1 MDSKITFGNQSG
13 NERELVR
20 EALWL
25 RLRNESDWQ
34 TLSHYVLDQRY
45 FDRYVVFQPADSKA
59 RFHKLLIEVL
69 WEFICLGILTPG
81 PSRTSYNYPAD
92 LNLPHFHI
100 SAYGAE
106 VLKCGRLI
114 PQDPAGFLK
123 EAKAVGKLCFDDVAE
138 GYLEEALRCCGR
150 SCYTASVLL
159 LGVCAETTFLLLCQ
173 HVENAISDNSV
184 QEKFA
189 GADGVK
195 LKHRIIVQ
203 RYEQLSSKIRRT
215 QLPDGLDI
223 TLKGVYDLIR
233 RQRNDLGHP
242 QNIRPEVDREHA
254 FAHFQCFL
262 TYLRDIEAFAQ
273 FCRDNSL

>member
-1 MDSKITFGNQSG
+1 MDSKIIFGNQSE

-20 EALWL
+20 DVLWR
-25 RLRNESDWQ
+25 RLRNESDWE
-34 TLSHYVLDQRY
+34 TLSHYVFDRRY
-45 FDRYVVFQPADSKA
+45 FDRYVVFQPADSRA
-59 RFHKLLIEVL
+59 RFHQLLIEVL
-69 WEFICLGILTPG
+69 WEFVGLGVLTPG
-81 PSRTSYNYPAD
+81 LSGTSHNYPAH
-92 LNLPHFHI
+92 LNLPNFHI

-106 VLKCGRLI
+106 VLKSGQLI

-138 GYLEEALRCCGR
+138 GYLEEALRCFGR

-173 HVENAISDNSV
+173 YVEKAISDP
-184 QEKFA
+184 A
-189 GADGVK
+189 VK
-195 LKHRIIVQ
+195 QKLDETEPVKGKHRIVVE

-242 QNIRPEVDREHA
+242 QDIRPEIDREHA

-273 FCRDNSL
+273 FCQENSL